1 MRAIRGLAKVNQSY
15 KTIIAILY
23 EAGARRIE
31 VLNLRYG
38 DVEEWEYSCK
48 LK

>member
-1 MRAIRGLAKVNQSY
+1 MRAIRGLAKVNQPY